1 MTIGIVHVTDKNFR
15 ITIPEEIRELEGI
28 NQGDYIQIDVKKLDF
43 KISTLNSITELNKKL
58 DELPDKIA
66 EAIKIKTMR

>member
-28 NQGDYIQIDVKKLDF
+28 NQGDYIQIDVTKLDF